1 MRRQA
6 SLLMALGLLA
16 LGTYSLL
23 FSSGAASADDDA
35 FAVSVPKVLLT
46 GVDFDAQV
54 TGYPGE
60 PATRLRYRVSD
71 AGDGVPVHE
80 GHGHVA
86 TRGEDGAVLSELVVE
101 DLRVERLG
109 SRTLRFAIGDQVVE
123 REVMVLPAWLSLLP
137 PLLAI
142 GLALVLRQVV
152 IALVAGVW
160 LGAFFVSGYD
170 LVGSL
175 LATADTYAVQSLGD
189 SSHASIIVFS
199 LLLGGMIGVV
209 TRSGGGLGLAGLA
222 TRYAKDGRSGMMATW
237 GMGLLIFFDDY
248 ANSLLVGS
256 SMRPITDR
264 LRISREKLAFLVDAT
279 AAPVASIAF
288 VSSWVGVEVGYI
300 HDQYVAVGLDGSDA
314 FNVFLE
320 SILYRFYPLL
330 MLFFVVVL
338 AWSRRDF
345 GPMYK
350 AEMRA
355 RTEGKLLADGA
366 DPASDFSDD
375 AMLSGTPRAMNA
387 IVPVVLVIL
396 VALGGMYVTGVAGTD
411 VTEPNLSDIFG
422 AADSLPALL
431 WASFLGGLAALAMAT
446 ASKAL
451 SLRGAMDAWLD
462 GVKSMVLACIIL
474 VLAWAL
480 GTVCRELQTAQFV
493 IQGIGPWL
501 DPVFLPAMVFV
512 VAAAVSFA
520 TGTSW
525 GTMAILFPL
534 VVPMAHELAPNEAH
548 IMLGAIGSILA
559 GSVWGDHCSPISD
572 TTIMSSMASSCDH
585 VDHVRTQLPYAMVVG
600 LVSLVVGELG
610 TAAGLYPAWVGLLLG
625 AVALVLIVR
634 LLGKPVPEYHP
645 EPVED

>member
-1 MRRQA
+1 MKRRA
-6 SLLMALGLLA
+6 SGWLGLGLLA

-23 FSSGAASADDDA
+23 LSPWAVAADDDA
-35 FAVSVPKVLLT
+35 FTVAVPKVLLA
-46 GVDFDAQV
+46 GVDFDAKI

-60 PATRLRYRVSD
+60 PPLRLRYRVSGAD
-71 AGDGVPVHE
+71 DDVPVHE

-86 TRGEDGAVLSELVVE
+86 TRGEDGAALSELVVE

-109 SRTLRFAIGDQVVE
+109 TRTLRFALGDQVVE
-123 REVMVLPAWLSLLP
+123 REVMVMPAWLSILP

-142 GLALVLRQVV
+142 GLALILRQVV

-170 LVGSL
+170 LLGSL

-189 SSHASIIVFS
+189 TDHASIIVFS

-209 TRSGGGLGLAGLA
+209 TRSGGGLGLASLA

-264 LRISREKLAFLVDAT
+264 LRVSREKLAFLVDAT
-279 AAPVASIAF
+279 AAPVASIAI

-300 HDQYVAVGLDGSDA
+300 ADQYAALGLEGDA
-314 FNVFLE
+314 FMLFLE
-320 SILYRFYPLL
+320 SVLYRFYPLL
-330 MLFFVVVL
+330 MLFFVVML

-345 GPMYK
+345 GPMYE
-350 AEMRA
+350 AELRA

-366 DPASDFSDD
+366 EPASDFSDD

-387 IVPVVLVIL
+387 VVPVVLVVL
-396 VALGGMYVTGVAGTD
+396 VALGGMYTTGLAGTD
-411 VTEPNLSDIFG
+411 AVDASLSDIFG
-422 AADSLPALL
+422 NANSYAALL
-431 WASFLGGLAALAMAT
+431 WASFLGGIAALAMAT

-462 GVKSMVLACIIL
+462 GVKSMALACIIL

-480 GTVCRELQTAQFV
+480 GAVCKELQTAQFV

-501 DPVFLPAMVFV
+501 DPVFLPAVVFV

-534 VVPMAHELAPNEAH
+534 VVPMAHELAPGVHH

-585 VDHVRTQLPYAMVVG
+585 VDHVRTQLPYAMTVG
-600 LVSLVVGELG
+600 IVSLVIGELG
-610 TAAGLYPAWVGLLLG
+610 TAAGLYPAWVGLVLG
-625 AVALVLIVR
+625 AVVLVLIV
-634 LLGKPVPEYHP
+634 LSFGKPVPEYQP
-645 EPVED
+645 EPEGG